1 MSFPIRQAHER
12 LERNQKLAQ
21 DLLISGLLPIVGV
34 LISASYI
41 GFYTVPILIVI
52 LTYLYKV
59 INILL
64 DKEENIFLRLVKNI
78 EETEKALNYF
88 KKFCIPIITFSM
100 ISNYYIT
107 YPTIQIPQT
116 LTIQTETITPIK
128 TLTLGETIA
137 LTASLLSQAYLH
149 KEKIK
154 LHLKKTLFQT
164 KTTLQTHTTYHLHK
178 TKTNLTKISENIKP
192 RNKQ

>member
-88 KKFCIPIITFSM
+88 KKILHTHNNLLNNIKLLHNLPHNTNTPNNHNHNTHNTNRNNNTNKNTHPRRNNSPH
-100 ISNYYIT
+100 SVA
-107 YPTIQIPQT
+107 T
-116 LTIQTETITPIK
+116 L
-128 TLTLGETIA
+128 
-137 LTASLLSQAYLH
+137 ASLPPQR
-149 KEKIK
+149 KN
-154 LHLKKTLFQT
+154 
-164 KTTLQTHTTYHLHK
+164 KTTPQKNYSKQKQPYKPTPPTTSTKPKQT
-178 TKTNLTKISENIKP
+178 
-192 RNKQ
+192 